1 MTKRSASSRKHR
13 KKSRDAAAESSRERR
28 NAATRRRLDAR
39 GTPRVG
45 SESISA
51 LREAIAFERGENT
64 GAVFRRAPIHVAE
77 VRMPA
82 APAYSAADVVRI
94 RRQFGVSQ
102 AVFAMV
108 LNVSRAT
115 VRSWEQGLKAPSG
128 ASVRLLEIADRD
140 PDVLLRNVQ
149 PVAS

>member
-1 MTKRSASSRKHR
+1 MTKRPASSDKRPKTRRHVTESSR
-13 KKSRDAAAESSRERR
+13 GRRDAAAR
-28 NAATRRRLDAR
+28 TRVQASR
-39 GTPRVG
+39 GTSRVG
-45 SESISA
+45 SEIISA
-51 LREAIAFERGENT
+51 LREAIAFERGEST

-102 AVFAMV
+102 AVFAMM

-115 VRSWEQGLKAPSG
+115 VRSWEQGLKPPSG

>member
-13 KKSRDAAAESSRERR
+13 KTSRDAAESSRERR
-28 NAATRRRLDAR
+28 DAATRRRLDASR

-45 SESISA
+45 SEIISA
-51 LREAIAFERGENT
+51 LREAITFERGENT
-64 GAVFRRAPIHVAE
+64 GAVFPRAPIHVAE

-115 VRSWEQGLKAPSG
+115 VRSWEQGLKPPSG